1 MDRHE
6 VINNTLR
13 LEVLGKLI
21 IENLEQNNIPS
32 NDFINDYSESL
43 KKQLTLIEQKSTA
56 TVD

>member
-32 NDFINDYSESL
+32 NDFIKDYSESL

>member
-32 NDFINDYSESL
+32 DDFIKDYSESL
-43 KKQLTLIEQKSTA
+43 KKQLTLIENKST
-56 TVD
+56 TTED